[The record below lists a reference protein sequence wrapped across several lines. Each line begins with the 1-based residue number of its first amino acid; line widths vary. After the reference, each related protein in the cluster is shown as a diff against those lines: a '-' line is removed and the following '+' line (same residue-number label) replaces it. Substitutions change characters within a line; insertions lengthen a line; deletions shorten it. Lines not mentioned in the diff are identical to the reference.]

1 MSANEIKTNS
11 LSQATMSKEKGNIT
25 RYIKW
30 GFIVLF
36 IILTVALR
44 LNLPVISIKAIMF
57 VPMIVF
63 AWIHGSQRYGV
74 RTMIIWFVIT
84 WLVSNGFEALSI
96 RTGFPFGHYHY
107 VKMPGPR
114 MLDVPV
120 IIMALYF
127 ALSYTSWTVAQ
138 MVTGNFGKKIV
149 GIYKIFIPIT
159 TAVIMSMFDLVGDP
173 QASTVSSD
181 WVWEH
186 GGAYYGVPISNY
198 AGWIFV
204 VYVFMQIFTW
214 FISKKNIDISK
225 DAVTTN
231 RSYWLEASIVYLS
244 MGLGVVLEGFTR
256 KAHVELYSSMAM
268 ISVFTMVF
276 TAMIS
281 ISNLKYVNN
290 KYEK

>member
-1 MSANEIKTNS
+1 MSTNQITTNS
-11 LSQATMSKEKGNIT
+11 LSQAAISKEKANIT
-25 RYIKW
+25 QYIKW
-30 GFIVLF
+30 GFIILF
-36 IILTVALR
+36 IILTVAVR
-44 LNLPVISIKAIMF
+44 IDLPVIPIKAIMF

-63 AWIHGSQRYGV
+63 AWIHGSQRYGIS
-74 RTMIIWFVIT
+74 TMIIWFVIT

-107 VKMPGPR
+107 AKMPGPR
-114 MLDVPV
+114 VLDVPI

-149 GIYKIFIPIT
+149 GVYQIFIPIT

-173 QASTVSSD
+173 QASTLSSD
-181 WVWEH
+181 WVWER

-214 FISKKNIDISK
+214 FISKKNIDVSK
-225 DAVTTN
+225 DAVTTS

-256 KAHVELYSSMAM
+256 TAHVEVYSSMAM

-281 ISNLKYVNN
+281 ISNLKFINN
-290 KYEK
+290 KF